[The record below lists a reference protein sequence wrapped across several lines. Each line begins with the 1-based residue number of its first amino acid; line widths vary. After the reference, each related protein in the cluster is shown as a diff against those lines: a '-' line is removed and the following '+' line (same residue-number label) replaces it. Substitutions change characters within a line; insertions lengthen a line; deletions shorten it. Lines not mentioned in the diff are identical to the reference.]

1 MKRSLISMIVA
12 TTLTTAAYAGDMDTD
27 NKWEK
32 GAKDAWID
40 GKAEATLLFNGNL
53 DSFDINTD
61 VKNGNVVL
69 TGKVENSVDKKLAE
83 ELVANI
89 DGVTSVD
96 NKLTV
101 VSDKDM
107 EGDMSD
113 DMEDTVDEGTSEL
126 TDAKIATVIKTRLL
140 MDTDISGFDIDVDV
154 ENGVVTLTGDVD
166 SDAER
171 DLAVEIAKNASDVK
185 DVESNLRVVTETAMN
200 YYHCCFTQKR
210 GLGPFFSG
218 HVLQS
223 FPNRK
228 KTREAQLLIFVRR
241 THSPFSTFFPFS
253 IILRALA
260 SEWRI
265 ISLISDVSGIFF
277 QYFLGIELNIAF
289 VFTRAGLNIFA

>member
-1 MKRSLISMIVA
+1 MKRSILSMIVA
-12 TTLTTAAYAGDMDTD
+12 TSLTTAAYAGDMDTD

-61 VKNGNVVL
+61 VKDGNVVL

-101 VSDKDM
+101 VADNDM
-107 EGDMSD
+107 DSDMSD
-113 DMEDTVDEGTSEL
+113 DMEEGVEEGTSEL

-154 ENGVVTLTGDVD
+154 ENGVVTLTGEVD

-185 DVESNLRVVTETAMN
+185 DVESDLRVVTETAMN
-200 YYHCCFTQKR
+200 
-210 GLGPFFSG
+210 
-218 HVLQS
+218 
-223 FPNRK
+223 
-228 KTREAQLLIFVRR
+228 
-241 THSPFSTFFPFS
+241 
-253 IILRALA
+253 
-260 SEWRI
+260 
-265 ISLISDVSGIFF
+265 
-277 QYFLGIELNIAF
+277 
-289 VFTRAGLNIFA
+289 

>member
-1 MKRSLISMIVA
+1 MIVA
-12 TTLTTAAYAGDMDTD
+12 TSLTTAAYAGDMDTD

-101 VSDKDM
+101 VAESDM
-107 EGDMSD
+107 HSDMSD
-113 DMEDTVDEGTSEL
+113 DMEEGVEGGTSEL

-154 ENGVVTLTGDVD
+154 ENGIVKLTGEVD

-185 DVESNLRVVTETAMN
+185 DVESDLRVVTETAMN
-200 YYHCCFTQKR
+200 
-210 GLGPFFSG
+210 
-218 HVLQS
+218 
-223 FPNRK
+223 
-228 KTREAQLLIFVRR
+228 
-241 THSPFSTFFPFS
+241 
-253 IILRALA
+253 
-260 SEWRI
+260 
-265 ISLISDVSGIFF
+265 
-277 QYFLGIELNIAF
+277 
-289 VFTRAGLNIFA
+289 

>member
-96 NKLTV
+96 NKLTI

-185 DVESNLRVVTETAMN
+185 DVESNLRVVTETAAN
-200 YYHCCFTQKR
+200 
-210 GLGPFFSG
+210 
-218 HVLQS
+218 
-223 FPNRK
+223 
-228 KTREAQLLIFVRR
+228 
-241 THSPFSTFFPFS
+241 
-253 IILRALA
+253 
-260 SEWRI
+260 
-265 ISLISDVSGIFF
+265 
-277 QYFLGIELNIAF
+277 
-289 VFTRAGLNIFA
+289 

>member
-96 NKLTV
+96 NKLTI

-107 EGDMSD
+107 DGGMSD

-154 ENGVVTLTGDVD
+154 ENGVVMLTGDVD

-185 DVESNLRVVTETAMN
+185 DVKSDLRVVTKTAMN
-200 YYHCCFTQKR
+200 
-210 GLGPFFSG
+210 
-218 HVLQS
+218 
-223 FPNRK
+223 
-228 KTREAQLLIFVRR
+228 
-241 THSPFSTFFPFS
+241 
-253 IILRALA
+253 
-260 SEWRI
+260 
-265 ISLISDVSGIFF
+265 
-277 QYFLGIELNIAF
+277 
-289 VFTRAGLNIFA
+289 

>member
-12 TTLTTAAYAGDMDTD
+12 TTLTTATYAGDMDTD

-61 VKNGNVVL
+61 VKDGNVVL

-83 ELVANI
+83 ELIANI
-89 DGVTSVD
+89 DGVMSVD

-107 EGDMSD
+107 HDGMSD
-113 DMEDTVDEGTSEL
+113 DMEDAADEGTSEL

-154 ENGVVTLTGDVD
+154 ENGVVTLTGEVD
-166 SDAER
+166 SDAEH

-200 YYHCCFTQKR
+200 
-210 GLGPFFSG
+210 
-218 HVLQS
+218 
-223 FPNRK
+223 
-228 KTREAQLLIFVRR
+228 
-241 THSPFSTFFPFS
+241 
-253 IILRALA
+253 
-260 SEWRI
+260 
-265 ISLISDVSGIFF
+265 
-277 QYFLGIELNIAF
+277 
-289 VFTRAGLNIFA
+289 

>member
-83 ELVANI
+83 ELEANI

-200 YYHCCFTQKR
+200 
-210 GLGPFFSG
+210 
-218 HVLQS
+218 
-223 FPNRK
+223 
-228 KTREAQLLIFVRR
+228 
-241 THSPFSTFFPFS
+241 
-253 IILRALA
+253 
-260 SEWRI
+260 
-265 ISLISDVSGIFF
+265 
-277 QYFLGIELNIAF
+277 
-289 VFTRAGLNIFA
+289 

>member
-1 MKRSLISMIVA
+1 MKRSILSMIVA
-12 TTLTTAAYAGDMDTD
+12 TSLTTAAYAGDMDTD

-101 VSDKDM
+101 VADNDM
-107 EGDMSD
+107 HQEMSD
-113 DMEDTVDEGTSEL
+113 DMEEGVEEGTNEL

-154 ENGVVTLTGDVD
+154 ENGVVTLTGEVD

-185 DVESNLRVVTETAMN
+185 DVESDLRVVTETAMN
-200 YYHCCFTQKR
+200 
-210 GLGPFFSG
+210 
-218 HVLQS
+218 
-223 FPNRK
+223 
-228 KTREAQLLIFVRR
+228 
-241 THSPFSTFFPFS
+241 
-253 IILRALA
+253 
-260 SEWRI
+260 
-265 ISLISDVSGIFF
+265 
-277 QYFLGIELNIAF
+277 
-289 VFTRAGLNIFA
+289 

>member
-61 VKNGNVVL
+61 VKDGNVVL

-89 DGVTSVD
+89 DGVVSVD
-96 NKLTV
+96 NKLTIV
-101 VSDKDM
+101 ADDDMDSDL
-107 EGDMSD
+107 SD
-113 DMEDTVDEGTSEL
+113 DAEDAVDEGTSEL

-154 ENGVVTLTGDVD
+154 ENGVVTLTGEVD

-185 DVESNLRVVTETAMN
+185 DVENNLRVVTET
-200 YYHCCFTQKR
+200 
-210 GLGPFFSG
+210 
-218 HVLQS
+218 
-223 FPNRK
+223 
-228 KTREAQLLIFVRR
+228 VR
-241 THSPFSTFFPFS
+241 
-253 IILRALA
+253 
-260 SEWRI
+260 
-265 ISLISDVSGIFF
+265 
-277 QYFLGIELNIAF
+277 N
-289 VFTRAGLNIFA
+289 

>member
-27 NKWEK
+27 STSNKWEK
-32 GAKDAWID
+32 GANDAWID
-40 GKAEATLLFNGNL
+40 GKAAATLLFNGNL

-200 YYHCCFTQKR
+200 
-210 GLGPFFSG
+210 
-218 HVLQS
+218 
-223 FPNRK
+223 
-228 KTREAQLLIFVRR
+228 
-241 THSPFSTFFPFS
+241 
-253 IILRALA
+253 
-260 SEWRI
+260 
-265 ISLISDVSGIFF
+265 
-277 QYFLGIELNIAF
+277 
-289 VFTRAGLNIFA
+289 

>member
-27 NKWEK
+27 STSIKWEK

-200 YYHCCFTQKR
+200 
-210 GLGPFFSG
+210 
-218 HVLQS
+218 
-223 FPNRK
+223 
-228 KTREAQLLIFVRR
+228 
-241 THSPFSTFFPFS
+241 
-253 IILRALA
+253 
-260 SEWRI
+260 
-265 ISLISDVSGIFF
+265 
-277 QYFLGIELNIAF
+277 
-289 VFTRAGLNIFA
+289 

>member
-96 NKLTV
+96 NKLTI

-107 EGDMSD
+107 DGDMSD

-126 TDAKIATVIKTRLL
+126 TDAKIATVSKTRLL
-140 MDTDISGFDIDVDV
+140 MDTDISGFNIDVDV
-154 ENGVVTLTGDVD
+154 ENGVVMLSGDVD

-185 DVESNLRVVTETAMN
+185 NVKSDLRVVTKTAMN
-200 YYHCCFTQKR
+200 
-210 GLGPFFSG
+210 
-218 HVLQS
+218 
-223 FPNRK
+223 
-228 KTREAQLLIFVRR
+228 
-241 THSPFSTFFPFS
+241 
-253 IILRALA
+253 
-260 SEWRI
+260 
-265 ISLISDVSGIFF
+265 
-277 QYFLGIELNIAF
+277 
-289 VFTRAGLNIFA
+289 

>member
-32 GAKDAWID
+32 AAKDAWID

-61 VKNGNVVL
+61 VKNGKVIL

-89 DGVTSVD
+89 DGVVSVD
-96 NKLTV
+96 NKLTIV
-101 VSDKDM
+101 ADNDM
-107 EGDMSD
+107 DSDMSD
-113 DMEDTVDEGTSEL
+113 DMEDAADEGTSEL
-126 TDAKIATVIKTRLL
+126 TDAKIATVVKTRLL

-154 ENGVVTLTGDVD
+154 ENGVVMLTGKVD

-185 DVESNLRVVTETAMN
+185 DVKSDLRVVTKTAMN
-200 YYHCCFTQKR
+200 
-210 GLGPFFSG
+210 
-218 HVLQS
+218 
-223 FPNRK
+223 
-228 KTREAQLLIFVRR
+228 
-241 THSPFSTFFPFS
+241 
-253 IILRALA
+253 
-260 SEWRI
+260 
-265 ISLISDVSGIFF
+265 
-277 QYFLGIELNIAF
+277 
-289 VFTRAGLNIFA
+289 

>member
-107 EGDMSD
+107 DGDMSD

-154 ENGVVTLTGDVD
+154 ENGVVMLTGDVD

-185 DVESNLRVVTETAMN
+185 DVKNDLRVVTKTAMN
-200 YYHCCFTQKR
+200 
-210 GLGPFFSG
+210 
-218 HVLQS
+218 
-223 FPNRK
+223 
-228 KTREAQLLIFVRR
+228 
-241 THSPFSTFFPFS
+241 
-253 IILRALA
+253 
-260 SEWRI
+260 
-265 ISLISDVSGIFF
+265 
-277 QYFLGIELNIAF
+277 
-289 VFTRAGLNIFA
+289 

>member
-107 EGDMSD
+107 EGAMSD

-200 YYHCCFTQKR
+200 
-210 GLGPFFSG
+210 
-218 HVLQS
+218 
-223 FPNRK
+223 
-228 KTREAQLLIFVRR
+228 
-241 THSPFSTFFPFS
+241 
-253 IILRALA
+253 
-260 SEWRI
+260 
-265 ISLISDVSGIFF
+265 
-277 QYFLGIELNIAF
+277 
-289 VFTRAGLNIFA
+289 

>member
-61 VKNGNVVL
+61 VKDGNVVL
-69 TGKVENSVDKKLAE
+69 TGKVDNSVDKKLAE

-89 DGVTSVD
+89 DGVMSVD
-96 NKLTV
+96 NKLTI
-101 VSDKDM
+101 VSDNDM
-107 EGDMSD
+107 ESDVSD
-113 DMEDTVDEGTSEL
+113 DMEETVDEGTSEL

-154 ENGVVTLTGDVD
+154 ENGVVMLTGDVD

-185 DVESNLRVVTETAMN
+185 EVKSELRVVTETAMN
-200 YYHCCFTQKR
+200 
-210 GLGPFFSG
+210 
-218 HVLQS
+218 
-223 FPNRK
+223 
-228 KTREAQLLIFVRR
+228 
-241 THSPFSTFFPFS
+241 
-253 IILRALA
+253 
-260 SEWRI
+260 
-265 ISLISDVSGIFF
+265 
-277 QYFLGIELNIAF
+277 
-289 VFTRAGLNIFA
+289 

>member
-1 MKRSLISMIVA
+1 MKRSIISMIVA

-61 VKNGNVVL
+61 VKDGNVVL

-83 ELVANI
+83 ELVTNI

-101 VSDKDM
+101 VADNDM
-107 EGDMSD
+107 HKEMSD

-154 ENGVVTLTGDVD
+154 EDGVVMLTGEVD

-185 DVESNLRVVTETAMN
+185 DVESDLRVVTETAMN
-200 YYHCCFTQKR
+200 
-210 GLGPFFSG
+210 
-218 HVLQS
+218 
-223 FPNRK
+223 
-228 KTREAQLLIFVRR
+228 
-241 THSPFSTFFPFS
+241 
-253 IILRALA
+253 
-260 SEWRI
+260 
-265 ISLISDVSGIFF
+265 
-277 QYFLGIELNIAF
+277 
-289 VFTRAGLNIFA
+289 

>member
-61 VKNGNVVL
+61 VKDGNVVL
-69 TGKVENSVDKKLAE
+69 TGKVDNSVDKKLAE

-89 DGVTSVD
+89 DGVMSVD
-96 NKLTV
+96 NKLTI
-101 VSDKDM
+101 VSDNDM
-107 EGDMSD
+107 ESDVSD
-113 DMEDTVDEGTSEL
+113 DMEETVDEGTSEL

-154 ENGVVTLTGDVD
+154 ENGVVMLTGDVD

-185 DVESNLRVVTETAMN
+185 EVKSELRVVTETARN
-200 YYHCCFTQKR
+200 
-210 GLGPFFSG
+210 
-218 HVLQS
+218 
-223 FPNRK
+223 
-228 KTREAQLLIFVRR
+228 
-241 THSPFSTFFPFS
+241 
-253 IILRALA
+253 
-260 SEWRI
+260 
-265 ISLISDVSGIFF
+265 
-277 QYFLGIELNIAF
+277 
-289 VFTRAGLNIFA
+289 

>member
-61 VKNGNVVL
+61 VKDGNVVL

-89 DGVTSVD
+89 DGVVSVD
-96 NKLTV
+96 NKLTIV
-101 VSDKDM
+101 ADDDMDSDL
-107 EGDMSD
+107 SD
-113 DMEDTVDEGTSEL
+113 DAEDAVGEGTSEL

-154 ENGVVTLTGDVD
+154 ENGVVTLTGEVD

-185 DVESNLRVVTETAMN
+185 DVENNLRVVTETVMN
-200 YYHCCFTQKR
+200 
-210 GLGPFFSG
+210 
-218 HVLQS
+218 
-223 FPNRK
+223 
-228 KTREAQLLIFVRR
+228 
-241 THSPFSTFFPFS
+241 
-253 IILRALA
+253 
-260 SEWRI
+260 
-265 ISLISDVSGIFF
+265 
-277 QYFLGIELNIAF
+277 
-289 VFTRAGLNIFA
+289 

>member
-1 MKRSLISMIVA
+1 MTIYEFRQRRNVMKRSLISMIVA

-113 DMEDTVDEGTSEL
+113 DVEDTVDEGTSEL

-200 YYHCCFTQKR
+200 
-210 GLGPFFSG
+210 
-218 HVLQS
+218 
-223 FPNRK
+223 
-228 KTREAQLLIFVRR
+228 
-241 THSPFSTFFPFS
+241 
-253 IILRALA
+253 
-260 SEWRI
+260 
-265 ISLISDVSGIFF
+265 
-277 QYFLGIELNIAF
+277 
-289 VFTRAGLNIFA
+289 

>member
-113 DMEDTVDEGTSEL
+113 DMKDTVDEGTSEL

-200 YYHCCFTQKR
+200 
-210 GLGPFFSG
+210 
-218 HVLQS
+218 
-223 FPNRK
+223 
-228 KTREAQLLIFVRR
+228 
-241 THSPFSTFFPFS
+241 
-253 IILRALA
+253 
-260 SEWRI
+260 
-265 ISLISDVSGIFF
+265 
-277 QYFLGIELNIAF
+277 
-289 VFTRAGLNIFA
+289 

>member
-1 MKRSLISMIVA
+1 MKRSILSMIVA
-12 TTLTTAAYAGDMDTD
+12 TSLTTAAYAGDMDTD

-101 VSDKDM
+101 VADNDM
-107 EGDMSD
+107 HQEMSD
-113 DMEDTVDEGTSEL
+113 DMEDTVDEGTNEL

-154 ENGVVTLTGDVD
+154 ENGVVTLTGEVD

-171 DLAVEIAKNASDVK
+171 DLAVEIANNASDVE
-185 DVESNLRVVTETAMN
+185 DVESDLRVVTETAMN
-200 YYHCCFTQKR
+200 
-210 GLGPFFSG
+210 
-218 HVLQS
+218 
-223 FPNRK
+223 
-228 KTREAQLLIFVRR
+228 
-241 THSPFSTFFPFS
+241 
-253 IILRALA
+253 
-260 SEWRI
+260 
-265 ISLISDVSGIFF
+265 
-277 QYFLGIELNIAF
+277 
-289 VFTRAGLNIFA
+289 

>member
-27 NKWEK
+27 STSNKWEK

-113 DMEDTVDEGTSEL
+113 DMEDTVDMSDDMEDTVDEGTSEL

-200 YYHCCFTQKR
+200 
-210 GLGPFFSG
+210 
-218 HVLQS
+218 
-223 FPNRK
+223 
-228 KTREAQLLIFVRR
+228 
-241 THSPFSTFFPFS
+241 
-253 IILRALA
+253 
-260 SEWRI
+260 
-265 ISLISDVSGIFF
+265 
-277 QYFLGIELNIAF
+277 
-289 VFTRAGLNIFA
+289 

>member
-96 NKLTV
+96 NKLTI

-107 EGDMSD
+107 DGDMSD

-140 MDTDISGFDIDVDV
+140 MDTDISGFNIDVDV
-154 ENGVVTLTGDVD
+154 ENGVVMLSGDVD

-185 DVESNLRVVTETAMN
+185 NVKSDLRVVTKTAMN
-200 YYHCCFTQKR
+200 
-210 GLGPFFSG
+210 
-218 HVLQS
+218 
-223 FPNRK
+223 
-228 KTREAQLLIFVRR
+228 
-241 THSPFSTFFPFS
+241 
-253 IILRALA
+253 
-260 SEWRI
+260 
-265 ISLISDVSGIFF
+265 
-277 QYFLGIELNIAF
+277 
-289 VFTRAGLNIFA
+289 

>member
-96 NKLTV
+96 NKLTI
-101 VSDKDM
+101 VSDKEMD
-107 EGDMSD
+107 GDMSD

-154 ENGVVTLTGDVD
+154 ENGVVMLTGDVD

-185 DVESNLRVVTETAMN
+185 DVKSDLRVVTKTAMN
-200 YYHCCFTQKR
+200 
-210 GLGPFFSG
+210 
-218 HVLQS
+218 
-223 FPNRK
+223 
-228 KTREAQLLIFVRR
+228 
-241 THSPFSTFFPFS
+241 
-253 IILRALA
+253 
-260 SEWRI
+260 
-265 ISLISDVSGIFF
+265 
-277 QYFLGIELNIAF
+277 
-289 VFTRAGLNIFA
+289 